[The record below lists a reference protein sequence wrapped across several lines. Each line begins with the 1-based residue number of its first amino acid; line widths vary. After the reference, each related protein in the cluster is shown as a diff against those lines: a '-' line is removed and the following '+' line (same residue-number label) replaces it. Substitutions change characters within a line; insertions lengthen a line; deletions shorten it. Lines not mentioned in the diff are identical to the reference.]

1 MYIQFL
7 GTNAGTPSIRR
18 NVSSMALILNS
29 NIYEIWLFDCGEGT
43 QNQILYTSIKLNKIK
58 KIFITHMH
66 GDHIF
71 GLIGLLTSRS
81 MCNSNNLLEIYG
93 SKGIKKFVKLNL
105 KLTNC
110 CINFPLKIFE
120 IKEGKLF
127 NDGNYKVS
135 CFLLNHT
142 LECYGFY
149 IKQCNKLGHLNV
161 KKLIF
166 DGIYPG
172 PIYKYLKLG
181 KKVYFN
187 ERIINGKK
195 YLGKNIKGKKI
206 AILGDTRPL
215 NKKCIYLYN
224 LDVLIYES
232 TLKHNMFKEAN
243 SRGHSTNIQAA
254 IIAKKYNVKKLI
266 ITHFSSRYSNKDLN
280 FILKDCCK
288 YFLNTKIA
296 KDFYIFKI

>member
-18 NVSSMALILNS
+18 NVSSIALILDD

-43 QNQILYTSIKLNKIK
+43 QHQILYTSIKLNKIK

-71 GLIGLLTSRS
+71 GLLGLLTSRS
-81 MCNSNNLLEIYG
+81 MYNTNSSLEIYG
-93 SKGIKKFVKLNL
+93 TKGIKKFINLSL

-110 CINFPLKIFE
+110 HINFPLKIIE

-127 NDGNYKVS
+127 NNGNYKVS

-149 IKQCNKLGHLNV
+149 IKQCDKSGNLNVNKL
-161 KKLIF
+161 ISE
-166 DGIYPG
+166 GIYPG
-172 PIYKYLKLG
+172 PIYKFLKLG
-181 KKVYFN
+181 HKINFN
-187 ERIINGKK
+187 NKIINGKK
-195 YLGKNIKGKKI
+195 YLGKKKIGKKI
-206 AILGDTRPL
+206 AILGDTSPL
-215 NKKCIYLYN
+215 IKKCKYLYN
-224 LDVLIYES
+224 LNLLVYES
-232 TLKHNMFKEAN
+232 TLNNNMYKEAN

-266 ITHFSSRYSNKDLN
+266 ITHFSSRYSYKDL
-280 FILKDCCK
+280 ILMLNDCYK
-288 YFLNTKIA
+288 YFINTKIA
-296 KDFYIFKI
+296 RDFYIFKI